1 MIRPIARED
10 LEDCARLFREV
21 FAEPPYRES
30 WSAAQA
36 LDYLERFWRFD
47 PEHCLLA
54 LDGEE
59 VTGAM
64 FGYCY
69 PWRNRVNYYIQ
80 ELFVRADRRRSGRG
94 RGLIRHLLD
103 SLGGTRA
110 SISLI
115 ANRTTPAAKF
125 YEELGLRQHQRYK
138 FYAGTVRAE
147 TIRR

>member
-1 MIRPIARED
+1 MIRPIAQED

-59 VTGAM
+59 VAGAM

-115 ANRTTPAAKF
+115 ANRTTPAARF
-125 YEELGLRQHQRYK
+125 YEALGLRQHQRYK
-138 FYAGTVRAE
+138 FYTGTVRAG